1 VLKIKHFFQQSWLL
15 ITASFFFGLLIAVT
29 SAALSP
35 RIEQNKINKRNRLVG
50 SLLPE
55 AKDCI
60 PWDWEIEIESIQGKK
75 ETVEVFRAMSEADEC
90 VGWSFNAIGPG
101 FADKIELVV
110 AVDKIFEKF
119 AGFDVLASNETPGF
133 GNKIKFDYFRSQF
146 RGAPAEGLNLATSG
160 DNTKID
166 SEIIAISGATISSEA
181 VVDIISNAT
190 TQIKKDDT
198 INYAITQIKKG
209 DTINNVITQIKKQ
222 MQKKGLIGN
231 DR

>member
-1 VLKIKHFFQQSWLL
+1 LEVSPVLKIKHFFQQSWLL

-50 SLLPE
+50 ALLKE
-55 AKDCI
+55 AKNFVPLDS
-60 PWDWEIEIESIQGKK
+60 EIEIESMQGQK
-75 ETVEVFRAMSEADEC
+75 EKIEVFRAMSETDEC

-110 AVDKIFEKF
+110 AVDKDFINLK
-119 AGFDVLASNETPGF
+119 GFDVLSSNETPGF
-133 GNKIKFDYFRSQF
+133 GNQIKFDYFRDQF
-146 RGAPAEGLNLATSG
+146 KGAPAGELRLASSG
-160 DNTKID
+160 DNRKID

-181 VVDIISNAT
+181 VVDIVSNA
-190 TQIKKDDT
+190 
-198 INYAITQIKKG
+198 
-209 DTINNVITQIKKQ
+209 VTQIKKQ
-222 MQKKGLIGN
+222 IKEKGLIGN

>member
-1 VLKIKHFFQQSWLL
+1 VLKLKHFFQQSWLL

-50 SLLPE
+50 ALLKE
-55 AKDCI
+55 AKNFVPLDS
-60 PWDWEIEIESIQGKK
+60 EIEIESMQGQK
-75 ETVEVFRAMSEADEC
+75 EKIEVFRAMSETDEC

-110 AVDKIFEKF
+110 AVDK
-119 AGFDVLASNETPGF
+119 GFDVLSSNETPGF
-133 GNKIKFDYFRSQF
+133 GNQIKFDYFRDQF
-146 RGAPAEGLNLATSG
+146 KGAPTEGLKLEPSG

-181 VVDIISNAT
+181 VVDIINNA
-190 TQIKKDDT
+190 
-198 INYAITQIKKG
+198 
-209 DTINNVITQIKKQ
+209 VTQIKKQ
-222 MQKKGLIGN
+222 IKEKGLIGN

>member
-1 VLKIKHFFQQSWLL
+1 VLKIKHFIEQSWLL
-15 ITASFFFGLLIAVT
+15 IAASFFFGLLIAVT

-50 SLLPE
+50 ALLPE
-55 AKDCI
+55 AKDFV
-60 PWDWEIEIESIQGKK
+60 PVEGEIEIESIQAG
-75 ETVEVFRAMSEADEC
+75 ER

-110 AVDKIFEKF
+110 VVDKNFEKF

-133 GNKIKFDYFRSQF
+133 GNQIKFDYFRDQF
-146 RGAPAEGLNLATSG
+146 KGAPTEGLKLASSG

-181 VVDIISNAT
+181 VVDIISNA
-190 TQIKKDDT
+190 
-198 INYAITQIKKG
+198 ITQIKE
-209 DTINNVITQIKKQ
+209 QIEQ
-222 MQKKGLIGN
+222 KGLIGN
-231 DR
+231 DRQN